1 MGFRIPQRV
10 TLVCTI
16 SSFQSCGFVWS
27 SGKDGSDRN
36 TKTLRWVTFA
46 NFASSGF
53 WNDARIRPLMKSIRP
68 SLSSSPM
75 VDDEPRV
82 YEPSVSCLYRC
93 AGGPP
98 DSAET
103 WNCLDRD
110 ATALPPK
117 PGRCCTVAKNA
128 IYSHTQFRREMRR

>member
-68 SLSSSPM
+68 SPSSSPM

-82 YEPSVSCLYRC
+82 YEPSVSCLYQDVALGTSAVRLSGNLELSQYFFLE
-93 AGGPP
+93 AVLVASKFI
-98 DSAET
+98 DST
-103 WNCLDRD
+103 
-110 ATALPPK
+110 
-117 PGRCCTVAKNA
+117 
-128 IYSHTQFRREMRR
+128 